1 MTEPELREALAAA
14 QAEADSLRERLQAIE
29 RSRAWRLLS
38 RLRLLLY
45 RHASLRL
52 AFWAATG
59 RAEHVREYLAARR
72 LIRALLR
79 HGLWDQAFYAAQDP
93 GLQRP
98 GLDLLHHYAITGRR
112 QGLRPNAL
120 FDPAWYASQA
130 GIPLAEAPTHYLS
143 AGMPRGKP
151 PHPAFDPA
159 FYAAQAPNA
168 RANPL
173 GHYLAHGAADPN
185 PGFESAW
192 YRHRYAIGDANPLAH
207 YLAAGDGRE
216 TNGRRIAALRAAQA
230 SVLGHAMPAGQLA
243 IGVVTY
249 ETPAATLQR
258 LMRSIR
264 GAASHA
270 GIHPGLLLLDNGGPS
285 SQDVAIETNLQILPT
300 GGNVGFGAA
309 HNRLMRHAFAND
321 AEYYLALNP
330 DAALHPEALA
340 ALLRMSQAAQ
350 GRALI
355 EALQFPAEHAVVY
368 DQQTFDT
375 PWASGACLLIPNAVF
390 ERIGGFDDGFFM
402 YCEDVD
408 YSWRARLAGLK
419 VLTCPAALL
428 FHPTTDRTLDHATQ
442 RMFLESGLRLAV
454 KWGGA
459 AFAERTRAELV
470 MRDVPEPDLGGL
482 EPLPGAGI
490 ADFGHGYSFAPGR
503 W

>member
-1 MTEPELREALAAA
+1 MTEAELQAALAAA
-14 QAEADSLRERLQAIE
+14 QAEAASLRERLEAIE
-29 RSRAWRLLS
+29 RSRAWQFLS
-38 RLRLLLY
+38 RLRLLLH

-52 AFWAATG
+52 AYWAATG
-59 RAEHVREYLAARR
+59 RMGMVREHLVARR

-79 HGLWDQAFYAAQDP
+79 HGLWDQAFYASQHPD
-93 GLQRP
+93 LQRS
-98 GLDLLHHYAITGRR
+98 GLDLLHHYATAGRH
-112 QGLRPNAL
+112 QGLRPNPL
-120 FDPAWYASQA
+120 FDPAWYANQA
-130 GIPLAEAPTHYLS
+130 GIPLAEAPAHYLS

-159 FYAAQAPNA
+159 FYAAQVPDA

-173 GHYLAHGAADPN
+173 GHYLAHGTADPN

-230 SVLGHAMPAGQLA
+230 SVLGNAMPAGTLA

-249 ETPAATLQR
+249 ETPPATLQR

-264 GAASHA
+264 GAASYA
-270 GIHPGLLLLDNGGPS
+270 GIHPTLLMLDNGGPS
-285 SQDVAIETNLQILPT
+285 SQAVASEPSLQVLPT

-309 HNRLMRHAFAND
+309 HNRLMRHAFAD
-321 AEYYLALNP
+321 GAGHYLALNP
-330 DAALHPEALA
+330 DAALHPGALA
-340 ALLRMSQAAQ
+340 ALLRMSQAAG

-355 EALQFPAEHAVVY
+355 EALQFPAEHTVVY
-368 DQQTFDT
+368 DPRTFGT
-375 PWASGACLLIPNAVF
+375 PWASGACLLIPRGVF

-428 FHPTTDRTLDHATQ
+428 FHPTTDRTLDPATQ
-442 RMFLESGLRLAV
+442 KMFLESGLRLAV
-454 KWGGA
+454 KWGGT
-459 AFAERTRAELV
+459 AFAERIRAELA
-470 MRDVPEPDLGGL
+470 MRSLPEPDLGGP

-490 ADFGHGYSFAPGR
+490 ADFGHSYSFAPGR